1 MATDKAIRLVAYFE
15 AAKALLVLAAGTG
28 LLSLVNKDVYAFAA
42 MLIEHAHL
50 DPASK
55 YPQIFLDAAAKVG
68 NSRLLMLAAGALL
81 YSLFHL
87 VEAYGLYY
95 ERTWAELLAAISA
108 AIYVPFEIA
117 GLIHK
122 PTLHAAVLLV
132 VNLAVVAL
140 LVRALLRRRSAKS
153 TAS

>member
-108 AIYVPFEIA
+108 AIYVPFEIT